1 VHGIV
6 VYADFN
12 ILVKNV
18 HNRQR
23 KAAALLVVSKEVG
36 LEERV
41 KSVHLTCIEC
51 RTYNNR
57 ER

>member
-1 VHGIV
+1 VQEIV

-12 ILVKNV
+12 ILVKSV
-18 HNRQR
+18 HNIQK
-23 KAAALLVVSKEVG
+23 KAAGLLVVSKEVG

-41 KSVHLTCIEC
+41 KSLHFPCIEC
-51 RTYNNR
+51 RTNKNR